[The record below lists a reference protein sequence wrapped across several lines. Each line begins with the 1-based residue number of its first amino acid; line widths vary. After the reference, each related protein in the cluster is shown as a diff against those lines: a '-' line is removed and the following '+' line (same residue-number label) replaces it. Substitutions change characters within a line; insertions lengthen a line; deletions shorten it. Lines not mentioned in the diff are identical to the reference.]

1 MILNVGYQEK
11 NIPNGYHKRCD
22 WLTENGFYEKLN
34 SFEEFEINYVDVN
47 QCDSFYYF
55 PINGDARNF
64 SLLSEENFFG
74 NFTSDRVLN
83 DLTTNKCILHINWLD
98 EPYIY
103 EKDEIDRLQNF
114 LKTKKIS
121 WDRVIFSSDNFTSPM
136 ENHTPF
142 CFFDS
147 SIESY
152 THYVG
157 FKRIDEED
165 LNDEIRHSKFLS
177 MARTG
182 HEHRKELVKLFE
194 NYDDEDILYSALWK
208 NKRID
213 DRFHWPNVHNE
224 KGLSHGE
231 DNIDLNK
238 YKQNPYLNSYI
249 SIVTET
255 NFKNDIFQLTDK
267 VFQPILNL
275 QPFIY
280 VAPYQG
286 LKLLKS
292 FGYKTF
298 DFIDESYDDIK
309 DENKR
314 MKAIKDEIKR
324 LINLEKKQLHDI
336 YYSTMDVLKY
346 NRNHWLLNGRRRVIK
361 QMEVFYENIRN

>member
-74 NFTSDRVLN
+74 NFISDRVLN

-103 EKDEIDRLQNF
+103 EKDEIDRLESF

-136 ENHTPF
+136 KNHTPF

-194 NYDDEDILYSALWK
+194 NYGDEDILYSALWK

-224 KGLSHGE
+224 RGLFHGE

-309 DENKR
+309 DENER
-314 MKAIKDEIKR
+314 MNVIKDEIQR